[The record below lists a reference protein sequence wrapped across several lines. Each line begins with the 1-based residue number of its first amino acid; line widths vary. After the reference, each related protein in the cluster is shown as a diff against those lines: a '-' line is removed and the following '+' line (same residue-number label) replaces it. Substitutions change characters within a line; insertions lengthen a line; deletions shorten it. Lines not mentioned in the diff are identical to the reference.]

1 MYIAIHTTTNSKR
14 HANKIAR
21 LLLEKELCACAQI
34 SKIQSLYIW
43 EEKICEH
50 KEFLLQIKSR
60 ADYFGEIAKIIKQ
73 HHNYQTP
80 QIISLPVDSVE
91 SAYEDWLKS
100 VLANKL
106 TPRAQKKP
114 SHKRVDSKGIQPKK
128 SRTQNKSP
136 KKG

>member
-21 LLLEKELCACAQI
+21 LLLEEELCACAQI

-43 EEKICEH
+43 KEKICEH

-60 ADYFGEIAKIIKQ
+60 AEHFKQIARIIKQ

-80 QIISLPVDSVE
+80 QIISLPIDNVE
-91 SAYEDWLKS
+91 SAYEDWLKGA
-100 VLANKL
+100 LANKIASH
-106 TPRAQKKP
+106 TQKKN
-114 SHKRVDSKGIQPKK
+114 PKK
-128 SRTQNKSP
+128 PNPRSNQAKKPKAQSKLA